1 MRNEKAEEIIRR
13 HLEDMKATLAGGW
26 NCDSAEF
33 LKACVALYQTSGEE
47 VYKNIVLEYLN
58 SCITEDGSIQ
68 GYAPEEYKLASVN
81 GGTTLFFAYDETG
94 EEKYRAAIEALMEQL
109 RAQPRLDGVFYY
121 DGGAKD
127 GLRAAGLY
135 EAQVFYMMYETRFGG
150 KEHYNDVIV
159 QFKRMREK
167 LFDEEA
173 KLYRSGCTDGE
184 TQDFNIHGEGAVL
197 KALIDTLSVMD
208 QPVYEYY
215 NDLKVMFKEALKGLL
230 QYQKK
235 DNLYFY
241 ENILDASQGCSDGCV
256 KGTAAVVYAMAKGCR
271 LKAVL
276 AEKYEDNVKKTFDSL
291 TEGVEEKMKDCVKP
305 GAMAAYMLA
314 YSQMAGI

>member
-13 HLEDMKATLAGGW
+13 HLEEMKETLTTGW
-26 NCDSAEF
+26 SSENSDF
-33 LKACVALYQTSGEE
+33 LKACAALYQTTGEE
-47 VYKNIVLEYLN
+47 VYKNIVLEHLDT
-58 SCITEDGSIQ
+58 CIKEDGSIE
-68 GYAPEEYKLASVN
+68 GYVPEEYKLASIS
-81 GGTTLFFAYDETG
+81 GGTVLFFAYDKTG
-94 EEKYRAAIEALMEQL
+94 EEKYRAAIEGLMNQL
-109 RAQPRLDGVFYY
+109 RSQPRFQGVFCY
-121 DGGAKD
+121 DGSTLS

-150 KEHYNDVIV
+150 KEHYNDVV
-159 QFKRMREK
+159 LQFKLMRAQ
-167 LFDEEA
+167 LFDEEK
-173 KLYRSGCTDGE
+173 KLYHTELTDGKA
-184 TQDFNIHGEGAVL
+184 QGFNLHAEGAVL

-215 NDLKVMFKEALKGLL
+215 NDLKVMFKEALKGVL

-241 ENILDASQGCSDGCV
+241 ENLLDSSEGCSDGCV
-256 KGTAAVVYAMAKGCR
+256 KGTAAVLYAMAKGCR

-276 AEKYEDNVKKTFDSL
+276 AEKYEENAARTFDSL
-291 TEGVEEKMKDCVKP
+291 TKGVEEKMADCVKP

-314 YSQMAGI
+314 YAQVAEI